1 MEGEAGFEPAIVG
14 LQPIAFASWL
24 LALNM
29 ARPQGVEPCTQGFG
43 DPDGRRTRALEGP
56 CISS

>member
-29 ARPQGVEPCTQGFG
+29 ARPQGVEPCAQGFG
-43 DPDGRRTRALEGP
+43 GPDGRRTRALEGH